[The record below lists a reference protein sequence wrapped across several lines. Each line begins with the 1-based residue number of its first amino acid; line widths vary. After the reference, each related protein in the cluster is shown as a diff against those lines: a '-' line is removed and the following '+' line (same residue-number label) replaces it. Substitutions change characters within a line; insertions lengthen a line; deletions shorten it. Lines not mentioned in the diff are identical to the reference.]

1 MCQDL
6 KDLKKKLED
15 EIVRL
20 SRQAAHSM
28 GDLDA
33 AIDCVAKEADR
44 RFRAIEKRLEQLERK

>member
-6 KDLKKKLED
+6 KDLKKKVDD

-20 SRQAAHSM
+20 SRQVAHSM

-33 AIDCVAKEADR
+33 AIDCVAKEADKR
-44 RFRAIEKRLEQLERK
+44 IKVLEKRVEALERK

>member
-33 AIDCVAKEADR
+33 TIDCVAKEADR

>member
-6 KDLKKKLED
+6 KELKKKVDD

-33 AIDCVAKEADR
+33 AIDCVAKEADKR
-44 RFRAIEKRLEQLERK
+44 IKALEKRIENLEQK

>member
-1 MCQDL
+1 MCEDL
-6 KDLKKKLED
+6 KDLKKKVDD

-33 AIDCVAKEADR
+33 AIDCVAREADKR
-44 RFRAIEKRLEQLERK
+44 IKALEKRVDELERK